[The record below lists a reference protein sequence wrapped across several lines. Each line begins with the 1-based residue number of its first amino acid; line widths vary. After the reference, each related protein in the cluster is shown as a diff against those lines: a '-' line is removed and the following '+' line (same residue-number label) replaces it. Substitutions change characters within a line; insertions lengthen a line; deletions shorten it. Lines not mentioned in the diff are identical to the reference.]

1 MSNSWEKPNTNCA
14 RSQIFEYQL
23 NGTRR
28 LANTL
33 LLTVSGTNEG
43 PDPKPTTVS
52 RQTLLLQA
60 KTICGGHTEHQADE
74 QRKKGY
80 RLPGQ
85 CANNTRTSRDAAME
99 HEYGSTAANAP
110 AARWSGTE
118 RSHQASAH
126 PCQVCVCQ
134 WLLQHNGLKVRLARE
149 LNQTNSTDRQHPEAT
164 VRIEGMTVTLLSAP
178 GVEDAAIPAERPIVP
193 AAIRR
198 AAGLPKHQR
207 PNNAVELRVKR
218 KIN

>member
-99 HEYGSTAANAP
+99 HEYGSTAANA
-110 AARWSGTE
+110 
-118 RSHQASAH
+118 
-126 PCQVCVCQ
+126 
-134 WLLQHNGLKVRLARE
+134 LLQDGAAQSGATKQAHTHAKCACVNGYS
-149 LNQTNSTDRQHPEAT
+149 NTMD
-164 VRIEGMTVTLLSAP
+164 
-178 GVEDAAIPAERPIVP
+178 
-193 AAIRR
+193 
-198 AAGLPKHQR
+198 
-207 PNNAVELRVKR
+207 
-218 KIN
+218 